1 MEDLGHAG
9 LGHQREQWREVH
21 IRGQRVDRNG
31 LVIAGDLHQA
41 QQRIVGL
48 FPDKFGVD
56 GEESGAGRALAEG
69 FEGGLVFDH
78 GRMGHGVYLAPS
90 RGKDHALRRG
100 GVLRLSIWGDLPGF
114 TASFT
119 SGLVHVRGRVASQTP
134 KLASRMPPHVVQ
146 RRPSPKINQDVT
158 ATSAGIR

>member
-1 MEDLGHAG
+1 MGAG

-31 LVIAGDLHQA
+31 FVIAGDLHQA
-41 QQRIVGL
+41 QHRIVGL

-78 GRMGHGVYLAPS
+78 GRMGHGVYLAP
-90 RGKDHALRRG
+90 RWGKDHALRRG
-100 GVLRLSIWGDLPGF
+100 GVLRRSIRGDRPGFNRGF
-114 TASFT
+114 TAPFT
-119 SGLVHVRGRVASQTP
+119 SGLVHVRGRVASQT
-134 KLASRMPPHVVQ
+134 LASRMPPHVVQ
-146 RRPSPKINQDVT
+146 RRPSPKINHDVT